1 MAKKSVKKTVKKAT
15 KKAAK
20 KTVKKTSASGTKK
33 PAKKVVSKAAALKAL
48 KPAKKVVK
56 KKRTSSLATGGKKR
70 PAKKAVVKK
79 KSGILKDKETKQANA
94 IANTEKKKSA
104 RSMSGKKKTQ
114 RPVKTVTNDQTTAL
128 VDAIIDGMQEK
139 KGKNIT
145 IINLSEIENSV
156 ADFFVICD
164 ADSKTHVE
172 AIADSVDE
180 VVEKTTNEKPFHAEG
195 FENAEWILMDY
206 INVVVHVFQKEIR
219 DYYNLEA
226 LWADAEITLA

>member
-1 MAKKSVKKTVKKAT
+1 MAKKSVKKTVKKAA
-15 KKAAK
+15 KKTAK
-20 KTVKKTSASGTKK
+20 KTVKKTDKKK

-48 KPAKKVVK
+48 KPEKKVVK

-79 KSGILKDKETKQANA
+79 KSGVVKDKETKQANA

-104 RSMSGKKKTQ
+104 RAISGKKSSQ
-114 RPVKTVTNDQTTAL
+114 RPVKTASDKQTTDL

-139 KGKNIT
+139 KAKNIT
-145 IINLSEIENSV
+145 IINLTGIENSV

-172 AIADSVDE
+172 AIADSVDD
-180 VVEKTTNEKPFHAEG
+180 VVQKTTNERPFHAEG

>member
-1 MAKKSVKKTVKKAT
+1 MEEKKA
-15 KKAAK
+15 
-20 KTVKKTSASGTKK
+20 
-33 PAKKVVSKAAALKAL
+33 
-48 KPAKKVVK
+48 
-56 KKRTSSLATGGKKR
+56 
-70 PAKKAVVKK
+70 
-79 KSGILKDKETKQANA
+79 
-94 IANTEKKKSA
+94 
-104 RSMSGKKKTQ
+104 
-114 RPVKTVTNDQTTAL
+114 
-128 VDAIIDGMQEK
+128 
-139 KGKNIT
+139 KNIT
-145 IINLSEIENSV
+145 IINLTSIENSV

-180 VVEKTTNEKPFHAEG
+180 IVQKTTNERPFHAEG

>member
-1 MAKKSVKKTVKKAT
+1 MAKRIVKKTVKKA
-15 KKAAK
+15 AK
-20 KTVKKTSASGTKK
+20 KTASKTDKKK

-48 KPAKKVVK
+48 KPEKKAPK
-56 KKRTSSLATGGKKR
+56 KKRTSSLATGGKKKV
-70 PAKKAVVKK
+70 AKKVVNKKKAVTP
-79 KSGILKDKETKQANA
+79 KDKEVKQANA

-104 RSMSGKKKTQ
+104 RALSKSGKTKTS
-114 RPVKTVTNDQTTAL
+114 RPVKTVTGKQTTDL
-128 VDAIIDGMQEK
+128 VDAIIDGMEEK
-139 KGKNIT
+139 KAKNIT
-145 IINLSEIENSV
+145 IINLTEIENSV

-180 VVEKTTNEKPFHAEG
+180 VVEKTTGERPFHAEG

>member
-1 MAKKSVKKTVKKAT
+1 MAKKSVKKAAKKTAKKTSKKTVSKAAI

-20 KTVKKTSASGTKK
+20 
-33 PAKKVVSKAAALKAL
+33 PAKKA
-48 KPAKKVVK
+48 PK

-70 PAKKAVVKK
+70 PVKKVVAKKKVSV
-79 KSGILKDKETKQANA
+79 IKDKETRQANA
-94 IANTEKKKSA
+94 IANKEKKKSA
-104 RSMSGKKKTQ
+104 RSLSGKTSSR
-114 RPVKTVTNDQTTAL
+114 RPVKTVTNKQTTDL

-139 KGKNIT
+139 KAKNIT

-156 ADFFVICD
+156 SDFFVICD

-180 VVEKTTNEKPFHAEG
+180 VVQKTTSERPFHAEG

>member
-1 MAKKSVKKTVKKAT
+1 MAKKVVKKTKSAP

-20 KTVKKTSASGTKK
+20 NAAKKTDKK
-33 PAKKVVSKAAALKAL
+33 SAKKVVSKAAALKAL
-48 KPAKKVVK
+48 KPEKKAPK
-56 KKRTSSLATGGKKR
+56 KKRTSSLATGGKTKTVR
-70 PAKKAVVKK
+70 KAVSKKKAVTP
-79 KSGILKDKETKQANA
+79 KDKETKQANA

-104 RSMSGKKKTQ
+104 RALSGKKPSK
-114 RPVKTVTNDQTTAL
+114 RPVKVVSDQQTTAL

-139 KGKNIT
+139 KAKNIT
-145 IINLSEIENSV
+145 IINLTGIENSV

-172 AIADSVDE
+172 AIADSIDE
-180 VVEKTTNEKPFHAEG
+180 VVEKTVNERPFHAEG
-195 FENAEWILMDY
+195 FENAEWILMDF
-206 INVVVHVFQKEIR
+206 INVVAHVFQKETR

>member
-1 MAKKSVKKTVKKAT
+1 MAKKSVKKAAKKTAKKTNKKTVSKAAI

-20 KTVKKTSASGTKK
+20 
-33 PAKKVVSKAAALKAL
+33 PAKKA
-48 KPAKKVVK
+48 PK

-70 PAKKAVVKK
+70 PVKKVVAKKKVSV
-79 KSGILKDKETKQANA
+79 IKDKETRQANA
-94 IANTEKKKSA
+94 IANKEKKKSA
-104 RSMSGKKKTQ
+104 RSLSGKTSSR
-114 RPVKTVTNDQTTAL
+114 RPVKTVTNKQTTDL
-128 VDAIIDGMQEK
+128 VDAIIDGMQK
-139 KGKNIT
+139 KKAKNIT

-156 ADFFVICD
+156 SDFFVICD

-180 VVEKTTNEKPFHAEG
+180 VVQKTTSERPFHAEG

>member
-1 MAKKSVKKTVKKAT
+1 MAKKEVKKTVKKA
-15 KKAAK
+15 AK
-20 KTVKKTSASGTKK
+20 KTAKKS
-33 PAKKVVSKAAALKAL
+33 AKKVVSKAAAKKAA
-48 KPAKKVVK
+48 KPEKKAPK

-70 PAKKAVVKK
+70 PAKKVVVKK
-79 KSGILKDKETKQANA
+79 KSGIIKDKETKQANA

-104 RSMSGKKKTQ
+104 RSISGKRSTQ

-128 VDAIIDGMQEK
+128 VDAVIDGMQEK
-139 KGKNIT
+139 KAKNIT

-180 VVEKTTNEKPFHAEG
+180 VVEKTTGEKPFHAEG

-206 INVVVHVFQKEIR
+206 INVVVHVFQKEVR

>member
-1 MAKKSVKKTVKKAT
+1 MAKKSVKKTAKKSAKKAS
-15 KKAAK
+15 K
-20 KTVKKTSASGTKK
+20 KT
-33 PAKKVVSKAAALKAL
+33 VSKAAAKKAA
-48 KPAKKVVK
+48 KPAKKAPK
-56 KKRTSSLATGGKKR
+56 KKRTSSLATGGKTKT
-70 PAKKAVVKK
+70 AKKVISKK
-79 KSGILKDKETKQANA
+79 KALTPKDKEIKQANA

-104 RSMSGKKKTQ
+104 RSLSGKKSTQ
-114 RPVKTVTNDQTTAL
+114 RPVKSVTDKQTTDL

-139 KGKNIT
+139 KAKNIT
-145 IINLSEIENSV
+145 IINLTEIENCV

-164 ADSKTHVE
+164 ADSKVHVE

-180 VVEKTTNEKPFHAEG
+180 VVEKTTGERPFHAEG
-195 FENAEWILMDY
+195 YENAEWILMDY

>member
-1 MAKKSVKKTVKKAT
+1 MAKKIVKKTVKKA
-15 KKAAK
+15 AK
-20 KTVKKTSASGTKK
+20 KTAKKTDKKK

-48 KPAKKVVK
+48 KPAKKAVK

-70 PAKKAVVKK
+70 PAKKVVVKK
-79 KSGILKDKETKQANA
+79 KSGLLKDKETKQANA

-104 RSMSGKKKTQ
+104 RAISGKKSSQ
-114 RPVKTVTNDQTTAL
+114 RPVKTASDKQTTDL
-128 VDAIIDGMQEK
+128 VDAIIDGMEEK
-139 KGKNIT
+139 KAKNIT
-145 IINLSEIENSV
+145 IINLTSIENSV

-172 AIADSVDE
+172 AIADSVDD
-180 VVEKTTNEKPFHAEG
+180 VVQKTTNERPFHAEG

>member
-1 MAKKSVKKTVKKAT
+1 MAKKSIKKISAGGG

-20 KTVKKTSASGTKK
+20 KTAKK
-33 PAKKVVSKAAALKAL
+33 PAKKVVSKAAAKKAA

-70 PAKKAVVKK
+70 PAKKVVVKK
-79 KSGILKDKETKQANA
+79 KSGVLKDKETKQANA

-104 RSMSGKKKTQ
+104 RSISGKKPSH
-114 RPVKTVTNDQTTAL
+114 RPVKTVSDKQTTDL

-139 KGKNIT
+139 KAKNIT
-145 IINLSEIENSV
+145 IINLTGIENSV

-180 VVEKTTNEKPFHAEG
+180 VVQKSTNERPFHAEG

>member
-1 MAKKSVKKTVKKAT
+1 MAKKVVKKTKSAP

-20 KTVKKTSASGTKK
+20 KTVKKS
-33 PAKKVVSKAAALKAL
+33 AKKVVSKATALKAL
-48 KPAKKVVK
+48 KPAKKAPK

-70 PAKKAVVKK
+70 PAKKVVVKK
-79 KSGILKDKETKQANA
+79 KSGLVKDKETKAANA

-104 RSMSGKKKTQ
+104 RSISGKKPSQ
-114 RPVKTVTNDQTTAL
+114 RPVKTATDKQTTDL

-139 KGKNIT
+139 KAKNIT
-145 IINLSEIENSV
+145 IINLSGIENSV

-172 AIADSVDE
+172 AIADSLDE
-180 VVEKTTNEKPFHAEG
+180 VVEKTTGERPFHAEG

-206 INVVVHVFQKEIR
+206 INVVAHVFQKETR

>member
-1 MAKKSVKKTVKKAT
+1 MAKKSVKKTVKKA
-15 KKAAK
+15 AK
-20 KTVKKTSASGTKK
+20 KTAKKSDKK
-33 PAKKVVSKAAALKAL
+33 PAKKVVSKAAAKKAA
-48 KPAKKVVK
+48 KPAKKAVK

-70 PAKKAVVKK
+70 PAKKVVVKK
-79 KSGILKDKETKQANA
+79 KSGVLKDKETKQANA

-104 RSMSGKKKTQ
+104 RSISGKKPSQ
-114 RPVKTVTNDQTTAL
+114 RPVKTVSDKQTTDL

-139 KGKNIT
+139 KAKNIT
-145 IINLSEIENSV
+145 IINLTGIENSV

-180 VVEKTTNEKPFHAEG
+180 VVQKTTNERPFHAEG

>member
-1 MAKKSVKKTVKKAT
+1 MAKKSVKKPA

-20 KTVKKTSASGTKK
+20 K
-33 PAKKVVSKAAALKAL
+33 PAKKISKAAAKKAAAPEK
-48 KPAKKVVK
+48 KPKKA
-56 KKRTSSLATGGKKR
+56 KRTSSLATGGKKKVV
-70 PAKKAVVKK
+70 KKAVSKK
-79 KSGILKDKETKQANA
+79 KALAPKDKETKQANV

-104 RSMSGKKKTQ
+104 RAISGKKPSQ
-114 RPVKTVTNDQTTAL
+114 RPVKTASGQQTTAL
-128 VDAIIDGMQEK
+128 VDAVIDGMQEK
-139 KGKNIT
+139 KAKNIT
-145 IINLSEIENSV
+145 IVNLSEIENTV

-180 VVEKTTNEKPFHAEG
+180 VVEKTTGERPFHAEG
-195 FENAEWILMDY
+195 YENAEWILIDY
-206 INVVVHVFQKEIR
+206 INVVVHVFQKETR

>member
-1 MAKKSVKKTVKKAT
+1 MAKKSVKKV

-20 KTVKKTSASGTKK
+20 KTAAKSGKKTVSKAAAKKAAK
-33 PAKKVVSKAAALKAL
+33 PAKKV
-48 KPAKKVVK
+48 PK

-70 PAKKAVVKK
+70 PAKKVVVKK
-79 KSGILKDKETKQANA
+79 KNGLIKDKETKAANA

-104 RSMSGKKKTQ
+104 RAISGKKSSQ
-114 RPVKTVTNDQTTAL
+114 RPVKTVTDKQTTDL
-128 VDAIIDGMQEK
+128 VDSIIDGMQEK
-139 KGKNIT
+139 KAKNIT

-180 VVEKTTNEKPFHAEG
+180 VVQKTTGERPFHAEG